1 MPRTSKGPRLVW
13 RDESWKK
20 DGTRRN
26 KAGWFIRDGTSFISA
41 GGGEKG
47 RPGTEAE
54 KALAAYIGSKYHRA
68 RGAEDVLIADV
79 VNLYLKEV
87 APKHATPEE
96 TAARLDKV
104 LDFFGEKTLAAING
118 KLCREYV
125 ASRPT
130 EAAARR
136 QLEDLRAAINYYR
149 KEGYTTAAPTIIL
162 PDKAAA
168 RERWLTRSEAAA
180 LIWAAW
186 RMKQTWKGQESGRR
200 TGRHLARFILVALYT
215 GTRSAAICGAAMRPT
230 KGRGHVDLDRGIFY
244 RGATGARKTK
254 KRQPP
259 VPLPERL
266 LAHLRRWARTDL
278 HIETKSRG
286 KSANIGRKISQDFV
300 VEWNGKP
307 VQSID
312 KSFKTARE
320 IAGLRPDVTPH
331 VFRHTAATWLMQA
344 GTDMWQAA
352 GFLGITVDVLIETYG
367 HHHPNFLADAAEKI
381 TKKPVFSKSPQTVPS
396 ITQIARHERGVLI
409 PQVSHRDGERK
420 RDQS

>member
-26 KAGWFIRDGTSFISA
+26 KAGWFIRDGSSFISA

-104 LDFFGEKTLAAING
+104 LDYFGEKTLAAING
-118 KLCREYV
+118 KLCREYI

-149 KEGYTTAAPTIIL
+149 KEGYTTAAPVITL

-186 RMKQTWKGQESGRR
+186 RMKQHGRAKRAAGALGDISRASSSSHFIQER
-200 TGRHLARFILVALYT
+200 ARPQ
-215 GTRSAAICGAAMRPT
+215 SAVPPCAQT

-244 RGATGARKTK
+244 RGATGTRKTK

-278 HIETKSRG
+278 HIETKSGG

-320 IAGLRPDVTPH
+320 IAGLGPDVTPH
-331 VFRHTAATWLMQA
+331 VFRHTAATWMMQA

-396 ITQIARHERGVLI
+396 ITQITRHKRGVLI
-409 PQVSHRDGERK
+409 PQVSHRNGERK